1 MLKKTIFGIFTAL
14 ALLAI
19 TVAPVLAQESTTL
32 AGTVQSVDVA
42 TGTFTILT
50 TEGTALAVIPPEGY
64 DLTTLTVGA
73 LVELKGAMAEDGSF
87 LASLI
92 VILPVS
98 VEAPKNTGFYC
109 SNAEVILPSLAKVVE
124 RYGSDYATA
133 LSLFCQG
140 GYGVGGVALVLATSQ
155 ASGLSPEAVAAMRG
169 NLGWGLVWKALRPA
183 NEEAAA
189 TNTDPASN
197 SNKPDWAGNNN
208 EEHGNRGNGNSGGNG
223 RGKGLGH

>member
-73 LVELKGAMAEDGSF
+73 LVE
-87 LASLI
+87 
-92 VILPVS
+92 
-98 VEAPKNTGFYC
+98 
-109 SNAEVILPSLAKVVE
+109 
-124 RYGSDYATA
+124 
-133 LSLFCQG
+133 
-140 GYGVGGVALVLATSQ
+140 
-155 ASGLSPEAVAAMRG
+155 
-169 NLGWGLVWKALRPA
+169 
-183 NEEAAA
+183 
-189 TNTDPASN
+189 
-197 SNKPDWAGNNN
+197 
-208 EEHGNRGNGNSGGNG
+208 
-223 RGKGLGH
+223 

>member
-1 MLKKTIFGIFTAL
+1 MKKTILGMILAL
-14 ALLAI
+14 ALLA
-19 TVAPVLAQESTTL
+19 TVAAPALAQESTTL
-32 AGTVQSVDVA
+32 AGTVQSVDMVA
-42 TGTFTILT
+42 GSFSILT
-50 TEGTALAVIPPEGY
+50 TEGTALTVIPPAGY
-64 DLTTLTVGA
+64 DLTILTVGA

-87 LASLI
+87 VATLI
-92 VILPVS
+92 VLLPDS

-223 RGKGLGH
+223 HGKGLGH